1 MIRLAIAAGS
11 DVVRAGLET
20 LARSDPEIEMIG
32 AFPDLPSL
40 EALRPDVVLAA
51 VPPEELTAPADGSAP
66 PLVLLSA
73 DSQPAWTRDT
83 LRAGVRAVL
92 RRDASAAEVLAA
104 VAAAANGL
112 AVLDP
117 ADLETLLSVSSAT
130 PISSEP
136 PVLTA
141 RELEVLR
148 MMAEGEANKE
158 IAWKLKISEHT
169 VKFHVASILNKLNAV
184 SRAEAVA
191 IGMRRGMILL

>member
-1 MIRLAIAAGS
+1 
-11 DVVRAGLET
+11 
-20 LARSDPEIEMIG
+20 G

-51 VPPEELTAPADGSAP
+51 VPLEELTAPVDGSAAP
-66 PLVLLSA
+66 MVLLSA

-117 ADLETLLSVSSAT
+117 TDLEALLSVSSAA
-130 PISSEP
+130 PIISEP

-184 SRAEAVA
+184 SRTEAVA
-191 IGMRRGMILL
+191 IGMRKGMILL